1 MKTTTVSKKGRVL
14 IPKVIREK
22 YNIKKGDRVNIVD
35 YGNVIS
41 LIPISKDGINTS
53 AGIFNSKKSLTK
65 LLLEDR
71 KKEIGR

>member
-1 MKTTTVSKKGRVL
+1 MKTTIVSKKGGVL
-14 IPKVIREK
+14 IPNEIREK

-41 LIPISKDGINTS
+41 IIPASKEAIATP
-53 AGIFNSKKSLTK
+53 AGMFNSKKSMTK

-71 KKEIGR
+71 KKEIER